1 VAVETATL
9 STTVAPAAPQ
19 PDRRE
24 EARAKLIDLVRKH
37 AVQLVAI
44 GNGTACRETEE
55 LISELIAGPLPELA
69 YVIVNE
75 AGASHYSASNVG
87 REEFPDLDATARGT
101 VSIGRRLQDPLS
113 ELVKIDPQNIGV
125 GLYQHDISE
134 KRLKEA
140 LEAVIESC
148 VNYVGVDLN
157 TASVP
162 LLRHVAGLNQ
172 LTARTI
178 VEHRK
183 ANGPFRNR
191 EQLKQV
197 PGVGEATFTQAAGF
211 LKIAGGDNP
220 FDATWVHPE
229 SYLATARLLEL
240 AGGAPQSLGESAKLP
255 ELREKLAALAP
266 EQVAQQLE
274 LGLPTL
280 RDIIEALS
288 KPGRDP
294 RDELPKPIFKHGILR
309 LEDLQPGMELK
320 GTVLNVVD
328 FGAFVDVGLKD
339 SGLVHISQLA
349 NRFVKSPHDIV
360 SVGDVVTVWVLQVD
374 HERRRVSLTML
385 KPGTERKS
393 PEKKLER
400 PPRRQEQGQAAQ
412 GQGGGQGRRRGH
424 GRRQDQ
430 RGRRPVAA
438 QQAGQDQAASAA
450 EPRPLQRRP
459 LPQRPHRPPRRQ
471 LPAPQL
477 SEAELT
483 GEQPLHTFAE
493 LKAFFDAKKQP

>member
-1 VAVETATL
+1 M
-9 STTVAPAAPQ
+9 

-24 EARAKLIDLVRKH
+24 ESKRKIAELVHKHDLRL
-37 AVQLVAI
+37 AAI

-55 LISELIAGPLPELA
+55 LISELITGPLSELR

-75 AGASHYSASNVG
+75 AGASHYSASAVG

-134 KRLKEA
+134 KRLKES
-140 LEAVIESC
+140 LEGVIESC

-183 ANGPFRNR
+183 ANGAFHNR

-197 PGVGEATFTQAAGF
+197 SGIGEATFMQAAGF

-220 FDATWVHPE
+220 LDNTWVHPE
-229 SYLATARLLEL
+229 NYPATSKLFEL
-240 AGGAPQSLGESAKLP
+240 VGCGPQSLCEQSSLS

-274 LGLPTL
+274 VGLPTF
-280 RDIIEALS
+280 RDMIEALGR
-288 KPGRDP
+288 PGRDP
-294 RDELPKPIFKHGILR
+294 REELPKPIFKQGILR

-360 SVGDVVTVWVLQVD
+360 SVGDVVTVWVLSVD

-385 KPGTERKS
+385 KPGTDRRPPERK
-393 PEKKLER
+393 PER
-400 PPRRQEQGQAAQ
+400 PAQRQEQQGQRRAHGRRSEQQRPQRPAQAAQ
-412 GQGGGQGRRRGH
+412 EQAGTGASTGQQ
-424 GRRQDQ
+424 Q
-430 RGRRPVAA
+430 RRP
-438 QQAGQDQAASAA
+438 Q
-450 EPRPLQRRP
+450 RP
-459 LPQRPHRPPRRQ
+459 LPQQPHRPPRRER
-471 LPAPQL
+471 PAPQL
-477 SEAELT
+477 SEAELQ
-483 GEQPLHTFAE
+483 GEKPLHTFAE
-493 LKAFFDAKKQP
+493 LKAFFDAKKQQ